1 MVHSRPKP
9 DGEYPDSTSTA
20 AVEVESGYS
29 RPTAAIAVTTETGVL
44 SCDY

>member
-29 RPTAAIAVTTETGVL
+29 TAAFAVTTETGVL